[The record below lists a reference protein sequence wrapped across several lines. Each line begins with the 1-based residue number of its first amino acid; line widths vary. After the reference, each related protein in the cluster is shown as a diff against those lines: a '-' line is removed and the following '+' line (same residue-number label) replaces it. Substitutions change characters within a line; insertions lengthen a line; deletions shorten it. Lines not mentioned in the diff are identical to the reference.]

1 MSGGAGGAAWVGAEG
16 GGEVVG
22 GRFRVVGRLGDDAAS
37 ALYRAE
43 TLVERR
49 PVALRVLRAE
59 LPATRVTAIL
69 EAVAALRRGSWEH
82 QESIVA
88 VVRGRD
94 EVAIASAWLEGE
106 SLAEV
111 MTAVGPLGWELTR
124 ELAWTIGSAVAELW
138 AAGIV
143 FGGLAPRRGFLAR
156 EYGGVHVRLVGVG
169 VGDNAI
175 DDPEWAAPAQ
185 RPGGAI
191 DARADVFALAAIVYA
206 MACGAPPR
214 ADEGVIAPPRAL
226 RPGCVTPAVEA
237 VILRGLAA
245 EPARRFPGVAAMLAA
260 LAVAESSPG

>member
-37 ALYRAE
+37 SLYRAE

-143 FGGLAPRRGFLAR
+143 FGGLAPRR
-156 EYGGVHVRLVGVG
+156 
-169 VGDNAI
+169 
-175 DDPEWAAPAQ
+175 
-185 RPGGAI
+185 
-191 DARADVFALAAIVYA
+191 
-206 MACGAPPR
+206 C
-214 ADEGVIAPPRAL
+214 
-226 RPGCVTPAVEA
+226 
-237 VILRGLAA
+237 
-245 EPARRFPGVAAMLAA
+245 
-260 LAVAESSPG
+260 